1 MKIPTIFDIEYLKRC
16 LNQIDVDQYE
26 LKSKSANK
34 IEAYLAN
41 SRKEIDKKVEAHGG
55 QSKAQRSEM
64 LKQTKVDA
72 KTLKDNASKK
82 APVEKEQVETKQA
95 SKDEGHEIG
104 D

>member
-41 SRKEIDKKVEAHGG
+41 SQKEVDKKVEAHGG